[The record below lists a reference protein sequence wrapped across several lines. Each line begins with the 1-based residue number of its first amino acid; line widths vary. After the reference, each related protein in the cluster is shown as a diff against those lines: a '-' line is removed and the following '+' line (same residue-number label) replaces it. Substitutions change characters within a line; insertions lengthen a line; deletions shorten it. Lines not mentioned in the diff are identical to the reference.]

1 MTKKAKGRKAEEGGK
16 GRHGLGNGG
25 GGKRKEEIQI
35 LQASSSPPFFL
46 ASIRRTKKGA
56 RRGKTNAH
64 VGDVQSSKNVGEE
77 KQAAKWSACVL
88 DGTESE

>member
-16 GRHGLGNGG
+16 GRRDAKKR
-25 GGKRKEEIQI
+25 GKEGRKEEIQI
-35 LQASSSPPFFL
+35 LQASSSPPFFP

-77 KQAAKWSACVL
+77 KQAAKWSVR
-88 DGTESE
+88 GWNRE

>member
-16 GRHGLGNGG
+16 GRHGVRNGA
-25 GGKRKEEIQI
+25 GKRKEEIQI

-77 KQAAKWSACVL
+77 KQAAKWSERL
-88 DGTESE
+88 GWNRE